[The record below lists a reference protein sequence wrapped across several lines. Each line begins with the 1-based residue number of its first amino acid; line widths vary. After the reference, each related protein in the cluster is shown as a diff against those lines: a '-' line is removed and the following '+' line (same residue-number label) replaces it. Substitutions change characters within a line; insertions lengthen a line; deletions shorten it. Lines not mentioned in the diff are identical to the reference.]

1 MKNCVI
7 DLNKESFFSVLK
19 SNETVAV
26 EFFTQR
32 CEPCKK
38 LAPIMDEVA
47 AELGDKIFFGKFDM
61 SKDIETPL
69 LFRISVAPT
78 VCVFRNGELSRKF
91 IGLKKKK
98 AIIKFFEKI

>member
-1 MKNCVI
+1 MKNCML
-7 DLNKESFFSVLK
+7 DLDKESFFNALK
-19 SNETVAV
+19 SNEIVAI

-47 AELGDKIFFGKFDM
+47 EEVGEKIFFGKFDM

-69 LFRISVAPT
+69 IFRVSVAPT
-78 VCVFRNGELSRKF
+78 VCVFKNGELEKKF

-98 AIIKFFEKI
+98 DIIKFFEKI